1 MDKNLVLIKQLENKN
16 YGELYMRAKCNAVI
30 EELFDKKI
38 IYGID
43 YSLSADNYDGVVI
56 INCRYCQEKT
66 RLAFSELMQTSNATE
81 KIEKAI
87 FQMACAKQSEPT
99 EVNID
104 KLEQIIHKYDNTE
117 WKNIEELT
125 NTAPITHGAWER
137 KVPFLGF
144 SYEKSNN
151 FYNFDIFYTLDQ
163 PIFELKPLTVAII
176 KNIND
181 TICSILNFKNHAP
194 ACFLHNNFWAEYQYE
209 NKSNLVGL
217 QQPITIYNDT
227 NLKKRETKEKLAKE
241 LSFIISELNKIDFVD
256 KIFEKTKEFGTELNY
271 HIMFPSSSQI
281 VGKKYW
287 QNIKRSDAE
296 NIYNNVIRN
305 IEIKFQQQQKSN

>member
-16 YGELYMRAKCNAVI
+16 YGELYMRAKCNAI
-30 EELFDKKI
+30 SEQLFNKKI

-43 YSLSADNYDGVVI
+43 YFLSADNYDGVVV

-66 RLAFSELMQTSNATE
+66 QLAFSELIQTPNAAE

-87 FQMACAKQSEPT
+87 FQMACAKQSDLT

-104 KLEQIIHKYDNTE
+104 KLKQIIHKHDSTE
-117 WKNIEELT
+117 WKKLEELT
-125 NTAPITHGAWER
+125 NTAPITYGAWER

-144 SYEKSNN
+144 SNEKSNN

-176 KNIND
+176 KSIDD
-181 TICSILNFKNHAP
+181 TIYSILNFKNHTL
-194 ACFLHNNFWAEYQYE
+194 ACFLHNHFWAEYQYE

-217 QQPITIYNDT
+217 QQPITIYKDAS
-227 NLKKRETKEKLAKE
+227 LKKRETKEKLAKE

-256 KIFEKTKEFGTELNY
+256 KFFEKTKEFGTELDY
-271 HIMFPSSSQI
+271 HTMFLASGQI
-281 VGKKYW
+281 IGEKYW
-287 QNIKRSDAE
+287 QNIKRGNVE
-296 NIYNNVIRN
+296 NIYNDVIRN
-305 IEIKFQQQQKSN
+305 IEVKFQQQ